1 MAVLEFKQET
11 NLSPSK
17 GHRKRSTEP
26 SSTTLLS
33 FEETYKTSYSH
44 GLENIYA
51 LENVDINSIR
61 RIGTLSPTAPPPLKN
76 KKELF
81 TGEEDELDL
90 GEEFRGWIP
99 SFIPKVPIQVL
110 ELSKYIEKALLE
122 NGKKTI
128 GDLTKASIDDF
139 VFLRGIGQGHLEE
152 INRKLNSYLES
163 RSLGKCK
170 KVDFLAWLQSLVATQ
185 ERKKAYALLEPYNLT
200 ELFVLSPSEKVEL
213 RQLSLEKK
221 QEWIQEVVNKMA
233 TPLQKQ
239 RVLEDMQLI
248 FNVFFKP
255 WIRRRGG
262 IATRHELIERMQR
275 ISANKAMGIS
285 VVNFLQTHF
294 FDSKDCLS
302 LFLQEIEEEIYACDH
317 HSIQEYGEIIS
328 KALSYFYKPS
338 IYYRLTELITWVEK
352 ELAKAWIGYHE
363 GYVEKII
370 RLSPTFD
377 IVRGASGQL
386 EVYCRKYFSI
396 TNLF

>member
-1 MAVLEFKQET
+1 MSKSMAVLEFKQET
-11 NLSPSK
+11 HLSPST
-17 GHRKRSTEP
+17 GHRKRSTD
-26 SSTTLLS
+26 SSSATLQS

-51 LENVDINSIR
+51 LENVDIKSIR
-61 RIGTLSPTAPPPLKN
+61 RIETLSPKVSPPLKS

-81 TGEEDELDL
+81 IGEEDELDL

-99 SFIPKVPIQVL
+99 SFTTKVPIQIL

-128 GDLTKASIDDF
+128 GDLTKASIDDLA
-139 VFLRGIGQGHLEE
+139 FLRGIGQGHLEE
-152 INRKLNSYLES
+152 INCKLNNYLES
-163 RSLGKCK
+163 RALGKCK

-221 QEWIQEVVNKMA
+221 QDWIQEVVSKMT
-233 TPLQKQ
+233 TPLQKE
-239 RVLEDMQLI
+239 RAFEDMQLI

-275 ISANKAMGIS
+275 ISVNKAIGIS
-285 VVNFLQTHF
+285 IVNFLQTHF
-294 FDSKDCLS
+294 FDRKDCLS
-302 LFLQEIEEEIYACDH
+302 LFLQEIEEEIYACDN
-317 HSIQEYGEIIS
+317 HSMQEYKEIIS
-328 KALSYFYKPS
+328 KALSYFYKAS
-338 IYYRLTELITWVEK
+338 IYYRLPELITWVEK
-352 ELAKAWIGYHE
+352 ELAKTWIGYQE
-363 GYVEKII
+363 GYVEKVI
-370 RLSPTFD
+370 RLSPTFC
-377 IVRGASGQL
+377 IIRGSSGCL
-386 EVYCRKYFSI
+386 EVYCRQYS
-396 TNLF
+396 L